1 MIKWYFYFINNLNTV
16 LTYCE
21 DKKNIQWALNLS
33 KHTLDARDIL
43 RVESRRLKSIM
54 INSKLII
61 LILDLSK
68 NSNHVMSV
76 VYIAPPSKCVSATKI
91 NVLVSI
97 ENFLLYETTPKR
109 IQEIFKRCEFNNYIQ
124 STFWCYLG
132 QADFDLDI
140 HY

>member
-1 MIKWYFYFINNLNTV
+1 M

-21 DKKNIQWALNLS
+21 NKKIFNEPLS
-33 KHTLDARDIL
+33 KHSLDAREIL

-54 INSKLII
+54 INSKLIK
-61 LILDLSK
+61 LVLDLSK

-97 ENFLLYETTPKR
+97 EIFLLYETTPKR

-124 STFWCYLG
+124 STF
-132 QADFDLDI
+132 
-140 HY
+140 